1 MSRFKYEN
9 PIDKFN
15 ELSRRAENQKSE
27 RDKLKGAIGQISD
40 SLKRKGF
47 KSIKDAIE
55 FKNRKIK
62 ERIRKKAIFDRKL
75 EELVKKYDQYL

>member
-1 MSRFKYEN
+1 MARFKYEN
-9 PIDKFN
+9 SIDKFN
-15 ELSRRAENQKSE
+15 ELSRRAESQKSE
-27 RDKLKGAIGQISD
+27 RDKLKGAIGQIVD

-47 KSIKDAIE
+47 KGIKDAIE

-62 ERIRKKAIFDRKL
+62 ERARKKTLFDNKL